1 MVGFVLFGLAF
12 QNNSAVLSSAVLSD
26 VSPSETSRAAESGNL
41 PRSRRREGRKS
52 FKRGVIARSTAQN
65 LPRTNSTSLPS
76 DKAEPLS
83 ACDAMINHRGTRQVD
98 VKAERDTLAPGKLD
112 SRKGA

>member
-1 MVGFVLFGLAF
+1 MAAIGCGKLIAIISLRFMVGFVWFGLAF
-12 QNNSAVLSSAVLSD
+12 QNN
-26 VSPSETSRAAESGNL
+26 R
-41 PRSRRREGRKS
+41 RRREGRKS
-52 FKRGVIARSTAQN
+52 FT
-65 LPRTNSTSLPS
+65 TNSTSLPS